1 MSCASW
7 PSAAGRPELKL
18 EPRILSFEFRNFN
31 QVAAEPRVGIP
42 NCNSLILITNDITEP
57 HRMLS
62 IVQVSLEVLLLSFSL
77 DAWPNSML
85 LAFDSNIRP
94 KT

>member
-1 MSCASW
+1 M
-7 PSAAGRPELKL
+7 
-18 EPRILSFEFRNFN
+18 
-31 QVAAEPRVGIP
+31 
-42 NCNSLILITNDITEP
+42 TNDFAEP

-62 IVQVSLEVLLLSFSL
+62 VVQVSLEVPLPSFSL

-85 LAFDSNIRP
+85 LAFDSIRP